1 MNNKVFCVI
10 DSYEDFDGFD
20 SFHELYVFET
30 KEKALK
36 FFHEQTKVICDE
48 MCPEDTELNKDYFV
62 AISSRGNE
70 TLYIIEK
77 EIL

>member
-1 MNNKVFCVI
+1 MNKKVFCVI
-10 DSYEDFDGFD
+10 DSYRDYSGFDDFD
-20 SFHELYVFET
+20 ELYVFET

-48 MCPEDTELNKDYFV
+48 MCPEDAELNKDYFV
-62 AISSRGNE
+62 AYTSHGE
-70 TLYIIEK
+70 TTLRMVEK